1 MNRLLRNLMLHAAVS
16 VSVACVYGE
25 DFSQFHEFAYQL
37 QEDGTY
43 AICGAYVLPEALD
56 NPDYNP
62 DAGITSMTIPA
73 KKNGIAVTAIRNSD
87 EGYLGS
93 HFLSTLTWN
102 LQSLIIEDSPLELRI
117 DYESMPCSP
126 CYNKVYLGRNISDK
140 DGLGS
145 LGTFT
150 EGGSVIIGDMVTAV
164 NGWLFWNDEG
174 KTGLSSVV
182 FGKNVERIGHDAF
195 AGCSALKNISF
206 PQSLKV
212 IEEGAFNRCGITYL
226 SIPANI
232 MEIEPRAFS
241 SCTALKEV
249 SFEDSDVPLVLY
261 DGQYSFGGSVNC
273 SIFYNCESL
282 DSLYIGRNLMGT
294 NMVLDKGKEL
304 TGPPSYEYSPLFN
317 SLYPYLKSVA
327 FGDKVTQISK
337 SMFEGFTVLEK
348 VEFGKGMK
356 EIPQRAFLGCVS
368 LPEIKIPDWI
378 TSIGAEAYYMC
389 TGVKSVSIGQSIRTI
404 PSYCFSE
411 CSIESLSIP
420 GTVEYVEDHAF
431 SSCSSLKE
439 VRIEESSSTLYLN
452 WDGGWIGN
460 YLTGGAAGNIFQEDP
475 ITDIWVG
482 RNCEL
487 YSYADTDPESTSHY
501 GTFSE
506 IPTITNI
513 AFGDNVTIIGDKYD
527 CRNLASLEFGSRV
540 EEIRDE
546 AFYDIPL
553 AEIEFPESL
562 KIIGDNVF
570 VECDNIK
577 SLKFGNSLEKI
588 GGQSFSDCD
597 SLEEITLPKSL
608 KRIGAYAFG
617 WCDNIRFVTS
627 HAIEP
632 PFFYEKWSSFGG
644 FSDIVFETALLTV
657 PVGSESAYENAAVW
671 KEFKNRQSGVN
682 EVIEGEISISVEG
695 LDIVFSNTDDVNVE
709 VYTLDGKT
717 VYSGDASRIRVPCHG
732 LYIVKAAGKAYKVN
746 VF

>member
-1 MNRLLRNLMLHAAVS
+1 MLHAAVS

-62 DAGITSMTIPA
+62 DAGVTSMTIPA
-73 KKNGIAVTAIRNSD
+73 KKNGIPVTAIRNSD

-117 DYESMPCSP
+117 DYESMPWSP
-126 CYNKVYLGRNISDK
+126 CYNKVYLGRNISNK
-140 DGLGS
+140 DGDNLGS
-145 LGTFT
+145 LGIFT

-164 NGWLFWNDEG
+164 RDFLFWKDDG
-174 KTGLSSVV
+174 KTGLSSVI

-206 PQSLKV
+206 PKSLKV

-294 NMVLDKGKEL
+294 SMVLDKGKEL
-304 TGPPSYEYSPLFN
+304 TGPPSYEYSPFVN
-317 SLYPYLKSVA
+317 SLYPYLKSVV

-348 VEFGKGMK
+348 VEFGKGVK

-378 TSIGAEAYYMC
+378 TSIGAEAYCLC
-389 TGVKSVSIGQSIRTI
+389 TGVKSISIGQSIRTI

-420 GTVEYVEDHAF
+420 GTVKYVEDHAF

-439 VRIEESSSTLYLN
+439 VRFEESSSTLYLN

-460 YLTGGAAGNIFQEDP
+460 YGTGSAAGNIFQNDP

-506 IPTITNI
+506 MPTITNI

-527 CRNLASLEFGSRV
+527 CRNLASLKFGSRV

-546 AFYDIPL
+546 AFSDIPL

-562 KIIGDNVF
+562 KKIGDNVF
-570 VECDNIK
+570 GECDNIK
-577 SLKFGNSLEKI
+577 SLKFGDSLEEI
-588 GGQSFSDCD
+588 GGQSFMDCD
-597 SLEEITLPKSL
+597 SLEELTLPKSL

-627 HAIEP
+627 QAIEP
-632 PFFYEKWSSFGG
+632 PVFYEKWSAFGG

-657 PVGSESAYENAAVW
+657 PVGSENAYENAEVW

-682 EVIEGEISISVEG
+682 NVIEGEISISVEG
-695 LDIVFSNTDDVNVE
+695 LDIVLSNTDDVNVGI
-709 VYTLDGKT
+709 YTLDGKT
-717 VYSGDASRIRVPCHG
+717 VYSGDASRIRMPGHG